1 LDLREFVGMLLKHWI
16 TVCLCLVLGVGGG
29 LAATFIM
36 TPQYQAASELYF
48 SARTPGGQSGTA
60 DAQAGGNYARQAVLS
75 YVRVVTTGIV
85 LDKVIEQLD
94 LDMSPSQLASRISA
108 ASPTNTVLITITVT
122 DTIPQRATDIA
133 NAVARVM
140 TVVVPTD
147 LEKADPNTPDLM
159 RVTITQRAVLP
170 VNPASPKPVLNLAV
184 GLVAGLA
191 VGVGAAWIRSTLDT
205 RLRSMDEIRNCTGA
219 PLLGTIPFDPDA
231 PARPLIVQEEPRS
244 PSAEEYRGLRTNLVF
259 TNVGG
264 KSQCLVMSSA
274 NPGEGK
280 STTVANLA
288 IALAD
293 SGARVVLI
301 DCDFRRPAV
310 ARYMRIEGGAGLSD
324 ILVGRAEP
332 VDVLQRWGG
341 DNLFILPA
349 GRVPPNPSELL
360 GSVLMQDLVGF
371 LIKTFDYVLIDSPPL
386 LVATDAVVLSK
397 IADGVMLVAGYDII
411 RRPQLIAAVN
421 ALAMVDSR
429 LLGIILTKVPPKKI
443 GSFRSG
449 YSYSYGYGY
458 GYGYGPESRKGERS
472 DRDVAPTEDSRQPS
486 AVSLRPVAS
495 RKTPS
500 K

>member
-1 LDLREFVGMLLKHWI
+1 MDLREFLGMLLKHWI
-16 TVCLCLVLGVGGG
+16 TVCLCLVFGVGGG
-29 LAATFIM
+29 LAATFLM
-36 TPQYQAASELYF
+36 TPQYQATSELYF
-48 SARTPGGQSGTA
+48 SARTPGGQSGTS

-85 LDKVIEQLD
+85 LDKVVDQLD
-94 LDMSPSQLASRISA
+94 LDMTSSQLASHISA
-108 ASPTNTVLITITVT
+108 VSPTNTVLITVTVT
-122 DTIPQRATDIA
+122 DVNPQRAADIA

-147 LEKADPNTPDLM
+147 LEKPDANTPDLM
-159 RVTITQRAVLP
+159 RVTITQRALVP
-170 VNPASPKPVLNLAV
+170 VNPSSPKPVLNLAV

-191 VGVGAAWIRSTLDT
+191 VGVGGAWIRATLDT
-205 RLRSMDEIRNCTGA
+205 RLRSMEEIRNCTGA
-219 PLLGTIPFDPDA
+219 PLLGTIPFDPEA
-231 PARPLIVQEEPRS
+231 PSRPLIVQEEPRS
-244 PSAEEYRGLRTNLVF
+244 PAAEEYRGLRTNIVF

-264 KSQCLVMSSA
+264 KSQCLVVSSA

-280 STTVANLA
+280 STTTSNLA

-301 DCDFRRPAV
+301 DCDFRRPAL

-341 DNLFILPA
+341 DNLFVLPA

-360 GSVLMQDLVGF
+360 GSVMMQDLIGF
-371 LIKTFDYVLIDSPPL
+371 LMKTFDYVLVDSPPL

-397 IADGVMLVAGYDII
+397 VADGVMLVAGYDSI
-411 RRPQLIAAVN
+411 RRPQLLAAVN
-421 ALAMVDSR
+421 ALAMVNSR
-429 LLGIILTKVPPKKI
+429 LLGTILTKVPPKKI

-449 YSYSYGYGY
+449 YSYIYGYGY
-458 GYGYGPESRKGERS
+458 GYGYGPDARKGERNDHS
-472 DRDVAPTEDSRQPS
+472 VEQVNQAEK
-486 AVSLRPVAS
+486 AAISLRLGAS
-495 RKTPS
+495 RKIPP